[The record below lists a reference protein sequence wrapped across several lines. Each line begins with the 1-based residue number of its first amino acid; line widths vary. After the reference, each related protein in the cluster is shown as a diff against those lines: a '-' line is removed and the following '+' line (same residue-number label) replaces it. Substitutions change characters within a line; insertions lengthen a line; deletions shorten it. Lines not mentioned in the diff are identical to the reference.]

1 VQRSVTYLGTLALVL
16 GSAAPLRAQTAEDCD
31 SDRAMLSD
39 AQMFDAFYP
48 AEYESLADHLDDW
61 RVDDDSALLVLEQ
74 AKYYP
79 LSAVQSQDDALLD
92 GFAGDQVLIDYHLTA
107 RALVAKVTEAYS
119 YEWNDRILRLANG
132 DRIEDG
138 VLYDGAGDRKARHRQ
153 LHVFTSWCGFSFTFP
168 ESLVYERPVS

>member
-1 VQRSVTYLGTLALVL
+1 
-16 GSAAPLRAQTAEDCD
+16 
-31 SDRAMLSD
+31 M
-39 AQMFDAFYP
+39 
-48 AEYESLADHLDDW
+48 
-61 RVDDDSALLVLEQ
+61 LEQ

-119 YEWNDRILRLANG
+119 YEWNDRILRLANS

-138 VLYDGAGDRKARHRQ
+138 VL
-153 LHVFTSWCGFSFTFP
+153 
-168 ESLVYERPVS
+168 